1 MIDFNIQIAN
11 KTYNIQVADLDAQT
25 AVSKLADLLA
35 SSRVLH
41 PRDAKALAISLGAY
55 TNPKNIAPEY
65 RVICRFTGYNHTPV
79 QISVKQLKQ
88 LNPKTVKS
96 TAKTA
101 QAPTSQTA
109 PMPAKTLKP
118 QQYIYKVQLRNAPNH
133 VTSITARS
141 YIDAARK
148 AAKKLGCIFN
158 DFVQTTTDN
167 WSFHVIKYNKADTS
181 IPVGDKYFRAKTQQ
195 DN

>member
-1 MIDFNIQIAN
+1 MNG
-11 KTYNIQVADLDAQT
+11 
-25 AVSKLADLLA
+25 
-35 SSRVLH
+35 SSQR
-41 PRDAKALAISLGAY
+41 
-55 TNPKNIAPEY
+55 

-88 LNPKTVKS
+88 LNSKTANTAKTVKS
-96 TAKTA
+96 TAKP
-101 QAPTSQTA
+101 QAPSS
-109 PMPAKTLKP
+109 AKTLKP

-133 VTSITARS
+133 ITSITARS

-158 DFVQTTTDN
+158 DFVQTTTDD
-167 WSFHVIKYNKADTS
+167 WSFHVIKYNTADTS
-181 IPVGDKYFRAKTQQ
+181 IPVGDKYFRAKTPQ

>member
-1 MIDFNIQIAN
+1 MIDFNIQIVD
-11 KTYNIQVADLDAQT
+11 KTYHIQVADLDAQT

-96 TAKTA
+96 TAKP
-101 QAPTSQTA
+101 QAPSSQTA
-109 PMPAKTLKP
+109 TTSAKTLKP

-133 VTSITARS
+133 ITSITARS
-141 YIDAARK
+141 YVDAARK

-158 DFVQTTTDN
+158 DFVQTTTDD
-167 WSFHVIKYNKADTS
+167 WSFHVVKYNTADTS
-181 IPVGDKYFRAKTQQ
+181 IPVGDKYFRAKTPQ

>member
-1 MIDFNIQIAN
+1 MIDFNIQIAD
-11 KTYNIQVADLDAQT
+11 KTYHIQVADLDAQT

-88 LNPKTVKS
+88 LNSKTLN
-96 TAKTA
+96 TAKP
-101 QAPTSQTA
+101 QAPS
-109 PMPAKTLKP
+109 PAKTLKP

-133 VTSITARS
+133 ITSITARS

-148 AAKKLGCIFN
+148 AAKKLGCIFI
-158 DFVQTTTDN
+158 DFVQTTTDD
-167 WSFHVIKYNKADTS
+167 WSFHVIKYNTADTS
-181 IPVGDKYFRAKTQQ
+181 IPVGDKYFRAKTPQ